1 LLEVYLCHILC
12 RIAKSIVNYSVRMA
26 KNTPLRS
33 PSIHAWPSWLFE
45 QAVARTSA
53 TFKQADLVRAVKAVR
68 AAGLSVTAT
77 QIAPDGTIRLIH
89 TESTAR
95 TSSDYDRFEA
105 EL

>member
-1 LLEVYLCHILC
+1 LLEVSRCHILC
-12 RIAKSIVNYSVRMA
+12 RIAKSIAKYFVRMP
-26 KNTPLRS
+26 KNRPLRR
-33 PSIHAWPSWLFE
+33 PSIHAWPIWLFE

-53 TFKQADLVRAVKAVR
+53 TFKQADLVRAVKAAR

-89 TESTAR
+89 TESTAP